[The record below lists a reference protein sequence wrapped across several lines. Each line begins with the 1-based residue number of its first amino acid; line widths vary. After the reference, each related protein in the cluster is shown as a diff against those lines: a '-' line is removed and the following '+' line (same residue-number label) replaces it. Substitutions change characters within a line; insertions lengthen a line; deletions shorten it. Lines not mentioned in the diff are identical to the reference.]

1 MCLYSAF
8 FRVKEVKN
16 LKKWLTRI
24 IIVTFIISLLI
35 SVIYIIKNKMQD
47 KKQNEIFEE
56 LENIVTEKQDEDRE
70 QQEESINLQ
79 ELYELNNDFLGWIKI
94 EDTNISY
101 PVMQT
106 DSNRKDYYLR
116 KNFYKEYSQLG
127 TPYIAEYCNVQTS
140 DNVIIYGHH
149 ITNYQV
155 FGELEKYK
163 RKEFYD
169 NHKIINF
176 NTIYGNA
183 DYEIISVFKTV
194 AYIGFKYYEF
204 IDSSSQDEFDTFIKK
219 CKELS
224 FYEIEKTAKYGDK
237 LLTLST
243 CEYSAKNGRLV
254 VVARKIT
261 SELEE

>member
-1 MCLYSAF
+1 M
-8 FRVKEVKN
+8 
-16 LKKWLTRI
+16 KKWLIRI
-24 IIVTFIISLLI
+24 LLIIFIISLVL
-35 SVIYIIKNKMQD
+35 SVIYIITNKVQD
-47 KKQNEIFEE
+47 KKQNEVFEE
-56 LENIVTEKQDEDRE
+56 LENIVTEEKEEKHEE
-70 QQEESINLQ
+70 QQEESINL
-79 ELYELNNDFLGWIKI
+79 EKLYELNNDFIGWLEING
-94 EDTNISY
+94 TNISY

-163 RKEFYD
+163 KKEFYD
-169 NHKIINF
+169 YHKIINF
-176 NTIYGNA
+176 NTIYENA
-183 DYEIISVFKTV
+183 DYEIIAVFKTV
-194 AYIGFKYYEF
+194 AYTGFKYYEF
-204 IDSSSQDEFDTFIKK
+204 INSSSEDEFNTFIKR

-224 FYEIEKTAKYGDK
+224 FYDTGKTAKYEDK

-254 VVARKIT
+254 VVAKKIT
-261 SELEE
+261 AE

>member
-1 MCLYSAF
+1 M
-8 FRVKEVKN
+8 
-16 LKKWLTRI
+16 KKKFYIFLV
-24 IIVTFIISLLI
+24 IVLVAIFVTSI
-35 SVIYIIKNKMQD
+35 IYIIMNYTDD
-47 KKQNEIFEE
+47 KKQNKVFEE
-56 LENIVTEKQDEDRE
+56 LESIITEE
-70 QQEESINLQ
+70 QEEKGEEKKDESINFK
-79 ELYELNNDFLGWIKI
+79 ELYELNNDFIGWLKI
-94 EDTNISY
+94 NDTNISY

-106 DSNRKDYYLR
+106 DNDRKDYYLR

-149 ITNYQV
+149 ITDYQV

-163 RKEFYD
+163 KKEFYD
-169 NHKIINF
+169 NHKVINF

-194 AYIGFKYYEF
+194 THTGFKYYEF
-204 IDSSSQDEFDTFIKK
+204 INSSSQDEFDTFIKK

-224 FYEIEKTAKYGDK
+224 FYEIKETANYGDK

-243 CEYSAKNGRLV
+243 CEYSTKNGRLV

>member
-1 MCLYSAF
+1 M
-8 FRVKEVKN
+8 R
-16 LKKWLTRI
+16 KKFYI
-24 IIVTFIISLLI
+24 FFIIMLVAIFVTSI
-35 SVIYIIKNKMQD
+35 IYIIMNYTED
-47 KKQNEIFEE
+47 KKQNEVFEE
-56 LENIVTEKQDEDRE
+56 LENIVTEEKEEKHEE
-70 QQEESINLQ
+70 QQEESINL
-79 ELYELNNDFLGWIKI
+79 EKLYELNNDFIGWLKI
-94 EDTNISY
+94 NGTNISY

-163 RKEFYD
+163 KKEFYD
-169 NHKIINF
+169 YHKIINF
-176 NTIYGNA
+176 NTIYENA
-183 DYEIISVFKTV
+183 DYEIIAVFKTV
-194 AYIGFKYYEF
+194 AYTGFKYYEF
-204 IDSSSQDEFDTFIKK
+204 INSSSEDEFNTFIKR

-224 FYEIEKTAKYGDK
+224 FYDTGKTAKYGDK

-254 VVARKIT
+254 VVAKKIT
-261 SELEE
+261 AE

>member
-1 MCLYSAF
+1 M
-8 FRVKEVKN
+8 R
-16 LKKWLTRI
+16 KKFYI
-24 IIVTFIISLLI
+24 FFIIMLVAIFVTSI
-35 SVIYIIKNKMQD
+35 IYIIMNYTED
-47 KKQNEIFEE
+47 KEQNEVFEK
-56 LENIVTEKQDEDRE
+56 LENIVTEEKEEKHEE
-70 QQEESINLQ
+70 QQEESINL
-79 ELYELNNDFLGWIKI
+79 EKLYELNNDFIGWLKI
-94 EDTNISY
+94 NGTNISY

-163 RKEFYD
+163 KKEFYD

-176 NTIYGNA
+176 NTIYENA
-183 DYEIISVFKTV
+183 DYEIIAVFKTV
-194 AYIGFKYYEF
+194 AYTGFKYYQF
-204 IDSSSQDEFDTFIKK
+204 INSSSEDEFNTFIKR

-224 FYEIEKTAKYGDK
+224 FYDTGKTAKYGDK

-254 VVARKIT
+254 VVAKKIT
-261 SELEE
+261 AE

>member
-1 MCLYSAF
+1 
-8 FRVKEVKN
+8 
-16 LKKWLTRI
+16 
-24 IIVTFIISLLI
+24 
-35 SVIYIIKNKMQD
+35 
-47 KKQNEIFEE
+47 
-56 LENIVTEKQDEDRE
+56 
-70 QQEESINLQ
+70 
-79 ELYELNNDFLGWIKI
+79 
-94 EDTNISY
+94 
-101 PVMQT
+101 MQT

-163 RKEFYD
+163 KKEFYD

-176 NTIYGNA
+176 NTIYENA
-183 DYEIISVFKTV
+183 DYEIIAVFKTV
-194 AYIGFKYYEF
+194 AYTGFKYYEF
-204 IDSSSQDEFDTFIKK
+204 INSSSEDEFNTFIKR

-224 FYEIEKTAKYGDK
+224 FYDTGKTAKYEDK

-254 VVARKIT
+254 VVAKKIT
-261 SELEE
+261 AE

>member
-1 MCLYSAF
+1 MRKKFYIF
-8 FRVKEVKN
+8 FV
-16 LKKWLTRI
+16 
-24 IIVTFIISLLI
+24 IVLVAIFVTSI
-35 SVIYIIKNKMQD
+35 IYIIMNYTDD
-47 KKQNEIFEE
+47 KKQNKVFEE
-56 LENIVTEKQDEDRE
+56 LESIITEEQEEQDEEKKD
-70 QQEESINLQ
+70 ESINLK
-79 ELYELNNDFLGWIKI
+79 EFYELNNDFIGWLKI
-94 EDTNISY
+94 NDTNISY

-106 DSNRKDYYLR
+106 DNDRKDYYLR

-149 ITNYQV
+149 ITNYQM

-163 RKEFYD
+163 NKDFYD
-169 NHKIINF
+169 NHKMINF

-183 DYEIISVFKTV
+183 DYEIIAVFKTV
-194 AYIGFKYYEF
+194 AYTGFKYYEF
-204 IDSSSQDEFDTFIKK
+204 INSNSQNEFDTFIKK

-224 FYEIEKTAKYGDK
+224 LYETGKTAKYGDK

-254 VVARKIT
+254 IVAKKIIA
-261 SELEE
+261 E

>member
-1 MCLYSAF
+1 M
-8 FRVKEVKN
+8 R
-16 LKKWLTRI
+16 KWLIRI
-24 IIVTFIISLLI
+24 LLIIFLISLVL
-35 SVIYIIKNKMQD
+35 SVIYIITNKFQD
-47 KKQNEIFEE
+47 KKQNEVFEE
-56 LENIVTEKQDEDRE
+56 LENIVTEEKEEKHEE
-70 QQEESINLQ
+70 QQEESINL
-79 ELYELNNDFLGWIKI
+79 EKLYELNNDFIGWLKI
-94 EDTNISY
+94 NSTSISY

-163 RKEFYD
+163 KREFY
-169 NHKIINF
+169 NNNKIINF
-176 NTIYGNA
+176 NTIYENA
-183 DYEIISVFKTV
+183 DYEIIAVFKTI
-194 AYIGFKYYEF
+194 AYTGFKYYEF
-204 IDSSSQDEFDTFIKK
+204 INSSSEDEFNTFIKR

-224 FYEIEKTAKYGDK
+224 FYDTGKTAKYGDK

-254 VVARKIT
+254 VVAKKIT
-261 SELEE
+261 AE

>member
-1 MCLYSAF
+1 M
-8 FRVKEVKN
+8 
-16 LKKWLTRI
+16 KKWLIRI
-24 IIVTFIISLLI
+24 LLIIFIISLVL
-35 SVIYIIKNKMQD
+35 SVIYIIINKVQD
-47 KKQNEIFEE
+47 KKQNEVFEK
-56 LENIVTEKQDEDRE
+56 LENIVTEEQEEKDEE
-70 QQEESINLQ
+70 KQEESINL
-79 ELYELNNDFLGWIKI
+79 EKLYELNNDFIGWLKI
-94 EDTNISY
+94 NGTNISY

-163 RKEFYD
+163 KKEFYD

-176 NTIYGNA
+176 NTIYENA
-183 DYEIISVFKTV
+183 NYEIIAVFKTV
-194 AYIGFKYYEF
+194 AYTGFKYYQF
-204 IDSSSQDEFDTFIKK
+204 INSSSEDEFNTFIKR

-224 FYEIEKTAKYGDK
+224 FYDTGKTAKYGDK

-254 VVARKIT
+254 VVAKKIT
-261 SELEE
+261 AE

>member
-1 MCLYSAF
+1 M
-8 FRVKEVKN
+8 
-16 LKKWLTRI
+16 KKWLIRI
-24 IIVTFIISLLI
+24 LLIILIISLVL
-35 SVIYIIKNKMQD
+35 SVIYIITNKVQD
-47 KKQNEIFEE
+47 KKQNEVFEE
-56 LENIVTEKQDEDRE
+56 LENIVTEEKEEKHEE
-70 QQEESINLQ
+70 QQEESINL
-79 ELYELNNDFLGWIKI
+79 EKLYDLNNDFIGWLKI
-94 EDTNISY
+94 NGTNISY

-163 RKEFYD
+163 KKEFYD

-176 NTIYGNA
+176 NTIYENA
-183 DYEIISVFKTV
+183 DYEIIAVFKTV
-194 AYIGFKYYEF
+194 AYTGFKYYQF
-204 IDSSSQDEFDTFIKK
+204 INSSSENEFNTFIKR

-224 FYEIEKTAKYGDK
+224 FYDTGKTAKYGDK

-254 VVARKIT
+254 VVAKKIT
-261 SELEE
+261 AE

>member
-1 MCLYSAF
+1 M
-8 FRVKEVKN
+8 R
-16 LKKWLTRI
+16 KWLIRI
-24 IIVTFIISLLI
+24 LLIIFLISLVL
-35 SVIYIIKNKMQD
+35 SVIYIIPNKFQD
-47 KKQNEIFEE
+47 KKQNEVFEE
-56 LENIVTEKQDEDRE
+56 LENIVTEEKEEKHEE
-70 QQEESINLQ
+70 QQEESINL
-79 ELYELNNDFLGWIKI
+79 EKLYKLNNDFIGWLKI
-94 EDTNISY
+94 NSTSISY

-163 RKEFYD
+163 KREFY
-169 NHKIINF
+169 NNNKIINF
-176 NTIYGNA
+176 NTIYENA
-183 DYEIISVFKTV
+183 DYEIIAVFKTI
-194 AYIGFKYYEF
+194 AYTGFKYYEF
-204 IDSSSQDEFDTFIKK
+204 INSSSEDEFNTFIKR

-224 FYEIEKTAKYGDK
+224 FYDTGKTAKYGDK

-254 VVARKIT
+254 VVAKKIT
-261 SELEE
+261 AE

>member
-1 MCLYSAF
+1 M
-8 FRVKEVKN
+8 
-16 LKKWLTRI
+16 KKWLIRI
-24 IIVTFIISLLI
+24 LLIIFIISLVL
-35 SVIYIIKNKMQD
+35 SVIYIITNKVQD
-47 KKQNEIFEE
+47 KKQNEVFEE
-56 LENIVTEKQDEDRE
+56 LENIVTEEKEEKHEE
-70 QQEESINLQ
+70 QQEESINL
-79 ELYELNNDFLGWIKI
+79 EKLYELNNDFIGWLEING
-94 EDTNISY
+94 TNISY

-155 FGELEKYK
+155 FGELKKYK
-163 RKEFYD
+163 KKEFYD
-169 NHKIINF
+169 YHKIINF
-176 NTIYGNA
+176 NTIYENA
-183 DYEIISVFKTV
+183 DYEIIAVFKTV
-194 AYIGFKYYEF
+194 AYTGFKYYEF
-204 IDSSSQDEFDTFIKK
+204 INSSSEDEFNTFIKR

-224 FYEIEKTAKYGDK
+224 FDDTGKTAKYGDK

-254 VVARKIT
+254 VVAKKIT
-261 SELEE
+261 AE

>member
-1 MCLYSAF
+1 M
-8 FRVKEVKN
+8 
-16 LKKWLTRI
+16 KKWLIRI
-24 IIVTFIISLLI
+24 LLIVLIISLVL
-35 SVIYIIKNKMQD
+35 SVIYIITNKVQD
-47 KKQNEIFEE
+47 KKQNEVFEE
-56 LENIVTEKQDEDRE
+56 LENIVTEETEEKEEKHEE
-70 QQEESINLQ
+70 QQEESINL
-79 ELYELNNDFLGWIKI
+79 EKLYELNNDFIGWLKI
-94 EDTNISY
+94 NGTNISY

-163 RKEFYD
+163 KKEFYD

-176 NTIYGNA
+176 NTIYENA
-183 DYEIISVFKTV
+183 DYEIIAVFKTV
-194 AYIGFKYYEF
+194 AYTGFKYYQF
-204 IDSSSQDEFDTFIKK
+204 INSSSEDEFNTFIKR

-224 FYEIEKTAKYGDK
+224 FYDTGKTAKYGDK

-254 VVARKIT
+254 VVAKKIT
-261 SELEE
+261 AE

>member
-1 MCLYSAF
+1 MCLYSTF

-35 SVIYIIKNKMQD
+35 SVTYIIKNKMQD
-47 KKQNEIFEE
+47 KKQDEIFEE
-56 LENIVTEKQDEDRE
+56 LENIVTEKKDENRE

-79 ELYELNNDFLGWIKI
+79 ELYELNNDFVGWIKI

-106 DSNRKDYYLR
+106 DNDRKDYYLR

-149 ITNYQV
+149 ITNYQM

-163 RKEFYD
+163 NKEFYD
-169 NHKIINF
+169 NHKMINF

-183 DYEIISVFKTV
+183 DYEIIAIFKTV
-194 AYIGFKYYEF
+194 AYTGFKYYEF
-204 IDSSSQDEFDTFIKK
+204 INSNSQNEFDTFIKR

-224 FYEIEKTAKYGDK
+224 LYETGKTAKYGDK

-254 VVARKIT
+254 VVAKKIIA
-261 SELEE
+261 E

>member
-1 MCLYSAF
+1 MKKRFYIF
-8 FRVKEVKN
+8 FM
-16 LKKWLTRI
+16 
-24 IIVTFIISLLI
+24 IVLVAVFVTSI
-35 SVIYIIKNKMQD
+35 IYIIMNYTED
-47 KKQNEIFEE
+47 KKQNAVFEE
-56 LENIVTEKQDEDRE
+56 LENIVTEEQEDKNKE
-70 QQEESINLQ
+70 QKDESINLM
-79 ELYELNNDFLGWIKI
+79 ELYEINNDFIGWLKI
-94 EDTNISY
+94 NNTNISY

-149 ITNYQV
+149 ITNYQI

-163 RKEFYD
+163 KREFY
-169 NHKIINF
+169 NNNKIINF
-176 NTIYGNA
+176 NTIYENA
-183 DYEIISVFKTV
+183 DYEIIAVFKTI
-194 AYIGFKYYEF
+194 AYTGFKYYEF
-204 IDSSSQDEFDTFIKK
+204 INSSSEDEFNTFIKR

-224 FYEIEKTAKYGDK
+224 FYDTGKTAKYGDK

-254 VVARKIT
+254 VVAKKIT
-261 SELEE
+261 AE

>member
-1 MCLYSAF
+1 M
-8 FRVKEVKN
+8 R
-16 LKKWLTRI
+16 KKFYI
-24 IIVTFIISLLI
+24 FFIIMLVAIFVTSI
-35 SVIYIIKNKMQD
+35 IYIIMNYTED
-47 KKQNEIFEE
+47 KEQNEVFEK
-56 LENIVTEKQDEDRE
+56 LENIVTEEKEEKHEE
-70 QQEESINLQ
+70 QQEESINL
-79 ELYELNNDFLGWIKI
+79 EKLYELNNDFIGWLKI
-94 EDTNISY
+94 NGTNISY

-163 RKEFYD
+163 KKEFYD

-176 NTIYGNA
+176 NTIYENA
-183 DYEIISVFKTV
+183 DYEIIAVFKTV
-194 AYIGFKYYEF
+194 AYTGFKYYQF
-204 IDSSSQDEFDTFIKK
+204 INSSSEDEFNTFIKR

-224 FYEIEKTAKYGDK
+224 FYNTGKTAKYGDK

-254 VVARKIT
+254 VVAKKIT
-261 SELEE
+261 AE

>member
-1 MCLYSAF
+1 M
-8 FRVKEVKN
+8 R
-16 LKKWLTRI
+16 KKFYI
-24 IIVTFIISLLI
+24 FFIIMLVAIFVTSI
-35 SVIYIIKNKMQD
+35 IYIIMNYTED
-47 KKQNEIFEE
+47 KEQNEVFEE
-56 LENIVTEKQDEDRE
+56 LENIVTEEKEE
-70 QQEESINLQ
+70 KHEEHQEESINL
-79 ELYELNNDFLGWIKI
+79 EKLYDLNNDFIGWLKI
-94 EDTNISY
+94 NATNISY

-163 RKEFYD
+163 KKEFYD

-176 NTIYGNA
+176 NTIYENA
-183 DYEIISVFKTV
+183 DYEIIAVFKTV
-194 AYIGFKYYEF
+194 AYTGFKYYEF
-204 IDSSSQDEFDTFIKK
+204 INSNSQNEFDTFIKK
-219 CKELS
+219 CKALS
-224 FYEIEKTAKYGDK
+224 FYETGKTAKYGDK

-254 VVARKIT
+254 VVAKKIT
-261 SELEE
+261 AE

>member
-1 MCLYSAF
+1 M
-8 FRVKEVKN
+8 
-16 LKKWLTRI
+16 KKWLIRI
-24 IIVTFIISLLI
+24 LLIIFLISLVL
-35 SVIYIIKNKMQD
+35 SVIYIITNKFQD
-47 KKQNEIFEE
+47 KKQNEVFEE
-56 LENIVTEKQDEDRE
+56 LENIVTEEQKQKNEE
-70 QQEESINLQ
+70 QKEKSINL
-79 ELYELNNDFLGWIKI
+79 EKLYELNNDFIGWLKIK
-94 EDTNISY
+94 DTNISY

-116 KNFYKEYSQLG
+116 KNFYKQYSKLG

-149 ITNYQV
+149 ITNYQM

-163 RKEFYD
+163 NKEFYD
-169 NHKIINF
+169 NHKMINF

-183 DYEIISVFKTV
+183 DYEIIAVFKTV
-194 AYIGFKYYEF
+194 AYTGFKYYEF
-204 IDSSSQDEFDTFIKK
+204 INSNSQNEFDTYIKR

-224 FYEIEKTAKYGDK
+224 LYETGRTAKYGDE

-254 VVARKIT
+254 VVAKKIIA
-261 SELEE
+261 E

>member
-1 MCLYSAF
+1 M
-8 FRVKEVKN
+8 R
-16 LKKWLTRI
+16 KKFYI
-24 IIVTFIISLLI
+24 FFIIMLVAIFVTSI
-35 SVIYIIKNKMQD
+35 IYIIMNYTED
-47 KKQNEIFEE
+47 KEQNEVFEE
-56 LENIVTEKQDEDRE
+56 LENIVTEEKEEKHEE
-70 QQEESINLQ
+70 QQEESINL
-79 ELYELNNDFLGWIKI
+79 EKLYDLNNDFIGWLKI
-94 EDTNISY
+94 NGTNISY

-106 DSNRKDYYLR
+106 DSDRKDYYLR

-163 RKEFYD
+163 KKEFYD

-176 NTIYGNA
+176 NTIYENA
-183 DYEIISVFKTV
+183 DYEIIAVFKTV
-194 AYIGFKYYEF
+194 AYTGFKYYEF
-204 IDSSSQDEFDTFIKK
+204 INSSSEDEFNTFIKR

-224 FYEIEKTAKYGDK
+224 FYDTGKTAKYGDK

-254 VVARKIT
+254 VVAKKIT
-261 SELEE
+261 AE

>member
-1 MCLYSAF
+1 M
-8 FRVKEVKN
+8 R
-16 LKKWLTRI
+16 KKFYI
-24 IIVTFIISLLI
+24 FFIIMLVAIFVTSI
-35 SVIYIIKNKMQD
+35 IYIIMNYTED
-47 KKQNEIFEE
+47 KEQNEVFEK
-56 LENIVTEKQDEDRE
+56 LENIVTEEKEEKHEE
-70 QQEESINLQ
+70 QQEESINL
-79 ELYELNNDFLGWIKI
+79 EKLYELNNDFIGWLKI
-94 EDTNISY
+94 NGTNISY

-163 RKEFYD
+163 KKEFYD

-176 NTIYGNA
+176 NTIYENA
-183 DYEIISVFKTV
+183 DYEIIEVFKTV
-194 AYIGFKYYEF
+194 AYTGFKYYQF
-204 IDSSSQDEFDTFIKK
+204 INSSSEDEFNTFIKR

-224 FYEIEKTAKYGDK
+224 FYNTGKTAKYGDK

-254 VVARKIT
+254 VVAKKIT
-261 SELEE
+261 AE